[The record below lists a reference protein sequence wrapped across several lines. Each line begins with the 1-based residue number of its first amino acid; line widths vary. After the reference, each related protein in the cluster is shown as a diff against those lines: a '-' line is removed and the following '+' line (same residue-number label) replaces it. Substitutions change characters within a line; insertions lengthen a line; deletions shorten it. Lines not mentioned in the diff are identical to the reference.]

1 MSIFPGWTSWFNL
14 STVLH
19 LTGLLSAAIAILIWR
34 RRDTPIANAAF
45 WLIFS
50 LPFLAY
56 DAAQIWLGKR
66 LADQLTGICVI
77 ALALL
82 ALRIKPLSPQSSEN
96 KIKPLQI
103 ARLGRKIFLP
113 ALLIPCIT
121 VLLSMLAKSWQIGGI
136 PLLDPKHQTLA
147 ALLVACL
154 AALAFSCWLV
164 RDTPLRAVK
173 EGGRLIESLGWALTL
188 PMMLAMLG
196 GVFSVAQTGQA
207 IQSLVTIFI
216 NPENRLG
223 LIIAYCVGMALF
235 TMIMGNAFA
244 AFPVISAG
252 IALPFLIQAQHGNPA
267 AIAAIG
273 MFSGYC
279 GTLMTPMAANFNI
292 IPAAL
297 LGLKNQYHVIRV
309 QIPTA
314 LAVLLVNI
322 ALIYFLAF

>member
-1 MSIFPGWTSWFNL
+1 MTTMTSWLNL
-14 STVLH
+14 STVLY
-19 LTGLLSAAIAILIWR
+19 LTGLLSAAVGILIWR
-34 RRDTPIANAAF
+34 RRDTASANAAF

-56 DAAQIWLGKR
+56 DSAQQMLGKQ
-66 LADQLTGICVI
+66 LADQLTGVCVI
-77 ALALL
+77 VLALL
-82 ALRIKPLSPQSSEN
+82 ALRIKPLTSGSATDAAP
-96 KIKPLQI
+96 PLRS
-103 ARLGRKIFLP
+103 ASLGRKIFLP

-121 VLLSMLAKSWQIGGI
+121 VFLSLFAKSWQVAGVS
-136 PLLDPKHQTLA
+136 LLDPKHQTLA
-147 ALLVACL
+147 ALLLACL
-154 AALAFSCWLV
+154 LALCFSCWLV
-164 RDTPLRAVK
+164 RDTPWRAVK
-173 EGGRLIESLGWALTL
+173 EGGRLIESIGWALSL
-188 PMMLAMLG
+188 PLMLAMLG

-207 IQSLVTIFI
+207 IQSLVSLLI
-216 NPENRLG
+216 NPEHKL
-223 LIIAYCVGMALF
+223 LVIIAYCLGMALF

-252 IALPFLIQAQHGNPA
+252 IALPFLIQNHHGNPA

-292 IPAAL
+292 VPAAL
-297 LGLKNQYHVIRV
+297 LGLKNQYHVIQV

-314 LAVLLVNI
+314 LAVLSVNI